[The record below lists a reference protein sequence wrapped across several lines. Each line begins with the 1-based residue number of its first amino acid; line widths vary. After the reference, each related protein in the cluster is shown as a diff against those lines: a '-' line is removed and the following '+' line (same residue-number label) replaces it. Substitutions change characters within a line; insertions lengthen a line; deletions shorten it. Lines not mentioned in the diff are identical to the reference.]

1 MGAWAF
7 ANSFI
12 EEVAE
17 EAGCEKPRPRY
28 AGRPSAASPATG
40 QHARHVQEQAALI
53 DDALTLGKT
62 AMRRIAARKTA
73 FERRAKGKPDTPAAA
88 Q

>member
-17 EAGCEKPRPRY
+17 GVGVKAPRPRY

-40 QHARHVQEQAALI
+40 LAARHKKEQAALI
-53 DDALTLGKT
+53 DDAFTLGKKRT
-62 AMRRIAARKTA
+62 HRIAA
-73 FERRAKGKPDTPAAA
+73 AKEHQEKVGGSGKPKAAA
-88 Q
+88 E